1 MSDTFSGKFWAKMV
15 GSVDSG
21 VPSNCGS
28 LGKAR
33 SNASLQ
39 MRRRLNILQSSWF
52 IVMTVTAQGL
62 LGPTPTNPI
71 PSSSPAFATPVHP
84 IPLRQQAPIPPPH
97 FKPTTVLPVQLQPTI
112 LRKTAVRVFKNHDLS
127 LESTALV
134 ALAAFIGKHCGLGWR
149 EDGLA
154 EGVLTEVSKI
164 WKKEGGEAILKDGE
178 PLKNILKALE
188 GSMIGGRVTPK
199 FALSRQSSFTFSE
212 SPYQN
217 GEGPSRPGIDGQNS
231 FGISSL
237 EVEDGQDEEDA
248 LKDPREWI
256 KVVGAFDQPRLTY
269 NPTKKHFEKSST
281 KASWFPP
288 PSHKTDFFR
297 QRYHLVHQ
305 RVLRHESFQSPAF
318 SIHSSSSGSGFN
330 KITPIAN
337 LLGRSGSAHL
347 LLGLLTI
354 SPAGSLA
361 LSDLTGSIALDL
373 QHARPFPDE
382 NGTWFTPGMI
392 VLAEGIYQE
401 DYSHTAESALGNT
414 GGIGGTIGG
423 KFIVSVVAHPPCER
437 RAASL
442 GIQDNSDL
450 EASLQTGP
458 AFGWTDFLG
467 LGSERAIGNRMRKL
481 QQHIL
486 GPTSSHS
493 GNAKIAIASE
503 LNLDNPTTLAALRTM
518 LSTYAALPSSEY
530 PMAIVLLGNFVS
542 QPVMAGAPGAGS
554 IDYKEYFNSL
564 ASVLSEFPSLVARST
579 LVLAPGDND
588 AWSSSFS
595 AGAASPLPRKSV
607 PEMFTSRVRR
617 TVAEANREIGGAG
630 KGRRE
635 GEAIWTTNPSRLTWF
650 GCGGELVLFRD
661 DISGRLRRNAIRF
674 ATHEEEQADDG
685 EMSGAGDRSQSTT
698 NGNGETQGEPTDVD
712 AAPAGEPEFDADT
725 LAARRLTKTI
735 LDQAHLSPFS
745 ISSRPIHWDYGNVM
759 QLYPLPTA
767 LVLADPE
774 APAFALNY
782 MGCCVMNSAK
792 IVDGRRGEKARWIE
806 YDVIKRKGEVKT
818 SIS

>member
-1 MSDTFSGKFWAKMV
+1 
-15 GSVDSG
+15 
-21 VPSNCGS
+21 
-28 LGKAR
+28 
-33 SNASLQ
+33 
-39 MRRRLNILQSSWF
+39 
-52 IVMTVTAQGL
+52 MTVTAQEPL
-62 LGPTPTNPI
+62 RPAPANPI
-71 PSSSPAFATPVHP
+71 PSSSPAFATPLHP
-84 IPLRQQAPIPPPH
+84 IPPRQQPIPPPQ
-97 FKPTTVLPVQLQPTI
+97 FKPATVLPVQLQPTI

-134 ALAAFIGKHCGLGWR
+134 TLATFIGRHCGLGWR

-154 EGVLTEVSKI
+154 EGVLMEVSKI
-164 WKKEGGEAILKDGE
+164 WKKEGGEAIVKGGE
-178 PLKNILKALE
+178 LLKNILKALE

-199 FALSRQSSFTFSE
+199 STLSRQSSFTFSE
-212 SPYQN
+212 GPYQN
-217 GEGPSRPGIDGQNS
+217 GEEPPRLGIDGQDS
-231 FGISSL
+231 FGISNL

-256 KVVGAFDQPRLTY
+256 NVVGAFDQPRLTY

-305 RVLRHESFQSPAF
+305 RVLRHESFQAPAF
-318 SIHSSSSGSGFN
+318 SGNRSIHTTSSGSGFN

-337 LLGRSGSAHL
+337 LLGRRGSAHL

-354 SPAGSLA
+354 SPTGSLA
-361 LSDLTGSIALDL
+361 LSDLTGTIALDL
-373 QHARPFPDE
+373 QHARPFPEE
-382 NGTWFTPGMI
+382 NSAWFSPGMI

-423 KFIVSVVAHPPCER
+423 KFIGSVVAHPPCER

-442 GIQDNSDL
+442 GIQENSDL
-450 EASLQTGP
+450 ETSLPSGP
-458 AFGWTDFLG
+458 AFGWTDFMG
-467 LGSERAIGNRMRKL
+467 LGSERAIGSRMRKL
-481 QQHIL
+481 QQQIL
-486 GPTSSHS
+486 GLNTSHA

-503 LNLDNPTTLAALRTM
+503 LNLDNPSALAALRTM
-518 LSTYAALPSSEY
+518 LSTYAALPSNEY
-530 PMAIVLLGNFVS
+530 PMAVVLLGNFLS
-542 QPVMAGAPGAGS
+542 QPAMTGAPGAGS

-564 ASVLSEFPSLVARST
+564 ASVLSEFPPLVARTT

-595 AGAASPLPRKSV
+595 AGAASPLPRKPV

-617 TVAEANREIGGAG
+617 SVAEANREIGGVG

-650 GCGGELVLFRD
+650 GCEGELVLFRD

-674 ATHEEEQADDG
+674 ATHEEEQAEDG
-685 EMSGAGDRSQSTT
+685 ELSGPSGKSQSTSS
-698 NGNGETQGEPTDVD
+698 GNGETEREPTDVD
-712 AAPAGEPEFDADT
+712 AAPAGTPEFDADT
-725 LAARRLTKTI
+725 LTARRLTKTI

-745 ISSRPIHWDYGNVM
+745 ISSRPVHWDYGNVM

-767 LVLADPE
+767 LVLADPD

-782 MGCCVMNSAK
+782 MGCCVMNPAK

-806 YDVIKRKGEVKT
+806 YDVMKRRGEVKIAT
-818 SIS
+818 S